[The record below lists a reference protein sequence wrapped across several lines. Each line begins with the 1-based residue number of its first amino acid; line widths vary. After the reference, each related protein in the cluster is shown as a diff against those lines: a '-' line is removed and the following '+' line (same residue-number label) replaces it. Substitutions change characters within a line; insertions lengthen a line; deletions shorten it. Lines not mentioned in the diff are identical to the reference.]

1 MPFFHF
7 LDTLVVSE
15 LYKLYTFTCFHFI
28 FVTYKADTFLWF
40 KCYKYYFLHDFKI
53 VLKADILVLSG
64 SFRASLVAQLVKNQ
78 PAVQETQ
85 VRSLGQEDPLEKGV
99 ATHSSILDCSIPWT
113 EEPGKLYSQWG
124 LKESDTTEQLTLSL
138 QVNSGKREKVFR
150 IHLDLCAFLF

>member
-53 VLKADILVLSG
+53 ALKADILVLSG

-85 VRSLGQEDPLEKGV
+85 VRSLGQEDPLE
-99 ATHSSILDCSIPWT
+99 
-113 EEPGKLYSQWG
+113 
-124 LKESDTTEQLTLSL
+124 
-138 QVNSGKREKVFR
+138 
-150 IHLDLCAFLF
+150 